1 MRVAGDLLCVIGIPE
16 KYLNRMLLLLILKTS
31 RRRCTVKKVILKIL
45 PILEEIPVLE
55 SLSSKFAGM
64 MA

>member
-1 MRVAGDLLCVIGIPE
+1 MIRDLLCVIGIPE